1 MHVQEL
7 GVKIIYLVWQCY
19 SDDNSNITNIAIFL
33 YLALVQV
40 AAIILAIQTRRV
52 KVKVLNDS
60 KYIVALIYISS
71 VVLLLLI
78 IVTFIQGALINV
90 NEMLVSG
97 ALLVSTTAFLT
108 LTFIPKVAIMIF
120 YYIIVD
126 RHQPFLHDSCMAE
139 IKEHQPICIII
150 DMMCNLTATN
160 RW

>member
-1 MHVQEL
+1 M
-7 GVKIIYLVWQCY
+7 VWQCY
-19 SDDNSNITNIAIFL
+19 SDNNSNITNIAIFL

-40 AAIILAIQTRRV
+40 AAIVLAIQTRRV

-97 ALLVSTTAFLT
+97 ALLISTTAFLS
-108 LTFIPKVAIMIF
+108 LTFIPKV
-120 YYIIVD
+120 
-126 RHQPFLHDSCMAE
+126 
-139 IKEHQPICIII
+139 
-150 DMMCNLTATN
+150 
-160 RW
+160 